1 MSEPDPAEDA
11 GGIGLALGGGGA
23 RGFAH
28 VGVLQVLEENGLRVA
43 AIAGTSMGGL
53 LGALYAAGVPLT
65 EIERES
71 LRLTKPK
78 ELLKLFD
85 LGATSAG
92 LSVQGRRV
100 YELLLKLFGGDREME
115 TLPIPLA
122 LTATDLDSGREIVL
136 RHGSLASAVRATIS
150 IPGIFQ
156 PVAREGMRLVD
167 GGVLDNVPSAVAA
180 GLSRRPVV
188 AVDVLPSFADN
199 QPGEPPRVAP
209 LHPSGLR
216 FLQDMVAAAQ
226 LMLAELT
233 ELRRAA
239 SPPAL
244 TLRPAIG
251 AEVTILTGFDRAAQS
266 IVAGRRA
273 AEEALDSL
281 RALAAREAGQRTR
294 PDRPGTTHDG
304 RA

>member
-1 MSEPDPAEDA
+1 MSEPAPAADA
-11 GGIGLALGGGGA
+11 GGIALALGGGGA

-28 VGVLQVLEENGLRVA
+28 IGVLQVLEENGLLLA

-53 LGALYAAGVPLT
+53 LGALYAAGVPLA

-71 LRLTKPK
+71 LRLAKPK

-115 TLPIPLA
+115 ALAIPLA

-136 RHGSLASAVRATIS
+136 RQGSLASAVRATIS

-156 PVAREGMRLVD
+156 PVPSEGMRLVD
-167 GGVLDNVPSAVAA
+167 GGVLDNVPSAVAG

-188 AVDVLPSFADN
+188 ARRSF
-199 QPGEPPRVAP
+199 
-209 LHPSGLR
+209 
-216 FLQDMVAAAQ
+216 FTM
-226 LMLAELT
+226 
-233 ELRRAA
+233 
-239 SPPAL
+239 
-244 TLRPAIG
+244 
-251 AEVTILTGFDRAAQS
+251 
-266 IVAGRRA
+266 
-273 AEEALDSL
+273 
-281 RALAAREAGQRTR
+281 
-294 PDRPGTTHDG
+294 
-304 RA
+304 